1 MNKKKIITGIIG
13 LSLFIQPLTG
23 NSIYADNEISITQ
36 TLKAGMRGESV
47 VSLQKRLENLG
58 YFNYKAT
65 GYFGNITKESVK
77 KFQRD
82 RNLYADGIAG
92 KNTIAELN
100 KIKETITP
108 VSRGVVE
115 NTVSNW
121 TWFGKITNIIPR
133 GTTFKVIDVYTGK
146 EFNAK
151 RTYGTNHADTET
163 LTKEDTRI
171 MKELYGGK
179 WSWDRRP
186 IIVEVD
192 GIKIPASMDG
202 MPHGSDFI
210 SDNNMEGHFDIH
222 FLLSKTHGSNRVEP
236 NHQKAVKIA
245 NQYLG
250 QYNK

>member
-13 LSLFIQPLTG
+13 LSLFIQPFIG
-23 NSIYADNEISITQ
+23 NSIYADNEISITKP
-36 TLKAGMRGESV
+36 LKAGMRGESV
-47 VSLQKRLENLG
+47 VSLQKRLESLG
-58 YFNYKAT
+58 YLNYKAT
-65 GYFGNITKESVK
+65 GYFGNITKESLK

-82 RNLYADGIAG
+82 RNLTVDGIAG
-92 KNTIAELN
+92 KYTITELN
-100 KIKETITP
+100 KTKETTTL
-108 VSRGVVE
+108 VSRGTTE
-115 NTVSNW
+115 NTISNW

-146 EFNAK
+146 EFNVK
-151 RTYGTNHADTET
+151 RTYGTNHADSET

-186 IIVEVD
+186 IIVEVND
-192 GIKIPASMDG
+192 MKIPASMAG

-210 SDNNMEGHFDIH
+210 SDNSMNGHFDIH

-236 NHQKAVKIA
+236 KHQQAIKTA
-245 NQYLG
+245 NKYLG
-250 QYNK
+250 QE